1 MLGLLGLILAPR
13 YGLPTRKQPWQG
25 VKGMRA
31 NTNSWLSK
39 HHKSAL
45 QPSVVHAARPGHGAV
60 EVVPQLRS
68 GAVHAR
74 HVQPIAARR
83 ALHER
88 RLPNTRA
95 LAPFLRALRI

>member
-1 MLGLLGLILAPR
+1 MVVCGKVRNDVCKLKLN
-13 YGLPTRKQPWQG
+13 KQST
-25 VKGMRA
+25 A
-31 NTNSWLSK
+31 T
-39 HHKSAL
+39 
-45 QPSVVHAARPGHGAV
+45 SVVHAARPGHGAV

-74 HVQPIAARR
+74 HVQSIAARR